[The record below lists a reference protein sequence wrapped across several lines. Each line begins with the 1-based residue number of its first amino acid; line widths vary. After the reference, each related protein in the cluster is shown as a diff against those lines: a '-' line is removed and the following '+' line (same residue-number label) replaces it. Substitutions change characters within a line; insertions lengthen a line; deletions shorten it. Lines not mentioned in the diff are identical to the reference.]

1 MVDGET
7 TQTIEVCPTTNTV
20 YTVTYTINGFTTPAS
35 ISTVTVNPTPLVE
48 VNDET
53 ICDGNVANLTATPS
67 IGGGT
72 YLGIQEVKHPRQ
84 YL

>member
-1 MVDGET
+1 MVYGET
-7 TQTIEVCPTTNTV
+7 TQTIEVCPNTNSV

-53 ICDGNVANLTATPS
+53 ICDGNVA
-67 IGGGT
+67 
-72 YLGIQEVKHPRQ
+72 
-84 YL
+84 